1 MMNENAM
8 FTPKRQILDKISN
21 YNGRLQHKLKRK
33 KRDAQSIDIL
43 ETHTQQLLKKVPITL
58 SCHST
63 DTKKVVVL
71 TNKHQK
77 LMVLSF
83 KNLSKIGAFKNCH
96 FSSKNFSQIQN
107 KAKRNG
113 GSK

>member
-43 ETHTQQLLKKVPITL
+43 ETHTQQL
-58 SCHST
+58 
-63 DTKKVVVL
+63 
-71 TNKHQK
+71 
-77 LMVLSF
+77 
-83 KNLSKIGAFKNCH
+83 
-96 FSSKNFSQIQN
+96 
-107 KAKRNG
+107 
-113 GSK
+113 